1 MCVKFRE
8 DCSNKRFFFPILCE
22 NVKIAKYQTLP
33 ENICKSCSHPII
45 ISKLVCC
52 LIFNDF
58 AATFASFI
66 FQNLLFLEN
75 WQYKKMFSCDLMRF
89 LLTSPHTFFFRWLIF
104 QKPHR
109 TSWGRWFP
117 RASSSS
123 RAFCWCR
130 KRKHV
135 RVSTTILFP
144 SPTWTAAFTSALLQ
158 LYLTLASPPGP
169 GVHMVSKWSTL
180 ADLSFSPDSNRW
192 GRHSPTAG
200 SLRRFLLMIQRLESS
215 FFCPDWSVFCQYF
228 IYLSESK

>member
-66 FQNLLFLEN
+66 LQNLLFLEN

-89 LLTSPHTFFFRWLIF
+89 LLTSPHTFFFQMINLPEAAQNQLRKIISPCIVIIPSILLVSEAETRQDVHYNPISEPNLDGGVYLCSAAAVF
-104 QKPHR
+104 DSR
-109 TSWGRWFP
+109 I
-117 RASSSS
+117 ASRPWRS
-123 RAFCWCR
+123 
-130 KRKHV
+130 H
-135 RVSTTILFP
+135 
-144 SPTWTAAFTSALLQ
+144 
-158 LYLTLASPPGP
+158 
-169 GVHMVSKWSTL
+169 GV
-180 ADLSFSPDSNRW
+180 
-192 GRHSPTAG
+192 
-200 SLRRFLLMIQRLESS
+200 
-215 FFCPDWSVFCQYF
+215 
-228 IYLSESK
+228 